1 MLIIPY
7 QQLSTEALQ
16 GLLEEVASRDGTDYG
31 AVELSLEA
39 KIAQLMQGLQ
49 TGRVLISF
57 DHETESCQ
65 IISKE
70 QYQQLFN
77 IGHSADMSDFDVYDQ
92 QGYES

>member
-7 QQLSTEALQ
+7 QQLSADALQ

-31 AVELSLEA
+31 EVELSLDT
-39 KIAQLMQGLQ
+39 KIEQLMHNLKSGK
-49 TGRVLISF
+49 VLISF

-70 QYQQLFN
+70 QYQQLY
-77 IGHSADMSDFDVYDQ
+77 GDQ
-92 QGYES
+92 P